1 MTKSEKW
8 NIRKVNEALLKWI
21 TSMRGN
27 NIPINGL
34 FFWRKLMNL
43 LKSSITTILQYQSD
57 G

>member
-27 NIPINGL
+27 NIPVNGL